1 MIANQ
6 NRLPGPVQTMAL
18 KMRQSM
24 NQFEA
29 AFEHQKVLEAER
41 RSQLRRRAIVRSKA
55 RRVHR
60 SRQDGKV
67 RFGVL
72 AVALTATVVVVTV
85 TMFEALTML
94 VG

>member
-1 MIANQ
+1 MIANR
-6 NRLPGPVQTMAL
+6 NRPPRPIQTMAL

-85 TMFEALTML
+85 AMFEALTML
-94 VG
+94 AG